1 MPASLGQTPG
11 CHLTTLI
18 GNTAVPIAISNSAA
32 AEPKK
37 RGWLPLLT
45 VLFLI
50 SYALMTMLIIEQ
62 GRTIDS
68 QRVLIRELF
77 RDSTELS
84 ASRMKA
90 SQEKNLADAQHPG
103 MTKAPTQA
111 PSATAPAQ
119 QIPSSQYQAAPQ
131 APSAQAVPQRRAQVQ
146 APKGTG
152 PLQMPSRPASDLADD
167 LRALILI

>member
-1 MPASLGQTPG
+1 
-11 CHLTTLI
+11 LTTLI
-18 GNTAVPIAISNSAA
+18 GNTAVPNAISTVAVAEAA
-32 AEPKK
+32 PVARK

-45 VLFLI
+45 ILFLI
-50 SYALMTMLIIEQ
+50 SYAIMTMLIVEQ
-62 GRTIDS
+62 GQTIES
-68 QRVLIRELF
+68 QRALIRELF

-84 ASRMKA
+84 ASKMKA